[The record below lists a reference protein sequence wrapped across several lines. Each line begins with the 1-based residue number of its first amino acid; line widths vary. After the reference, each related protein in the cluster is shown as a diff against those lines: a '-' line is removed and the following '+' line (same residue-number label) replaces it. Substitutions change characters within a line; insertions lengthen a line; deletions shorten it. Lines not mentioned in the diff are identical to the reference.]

1 MAGGHGPGRGLFVPA
16 DSGVHRLAPECKV
29 VATVLFV
36 FAVVATPREAFWA
49 FGLDAAVLVAVAL
62 AARVSLRR
70 WLRRCLVEVP
80 FLIFAV
86 FLPFL
91 GTAPFVQVGP
101 LTLSE
106 PGLWGAWNIA
116 VKGTLGVAA
125 SALLTATTTVPD
137 LLRALERLRVPRA
150 VVAIATFM
158 IRYGEVLS
166 ADLARLRIAR
176 IARGDDPRWIWQVR
190 ALARTA
196 GALFVRAYERGERVY
211 VAMLARGYGFGVP
224 VADGARAPGRS
235 WATALAL
242 PVSAGVVC
250 AAAMVAG

>member
-1 MAGGHGPGRGLFVPA
+1 MGAGHGHPHILFVHA

-49 FGLDAAVLVAVAL
+49 FAVDAAILVAVAL
-62 AARVSLRR
+62 VARVPLLR
-70 WLRRCLVEVP
+70 WGRRCLVEVP
-80 FLIFAV
+80 FLVFAA
-86 FLPFL
+86 FLPFV
-91 GTAPFVQVGP
+91 GTAPYVEVGP

-137 LLRALERLRVPRA
+137 LLRALERMRVPRSL
-150 VVAIATFM
+150 VAIATFM
-158 IRYGEVLS
+158 IRYGEVL
-166 ADLARLRIAR
+166 ADDLRRMRIAR
-176 IARGDDPRWIWQVR
+176 ISRGDDPRWIWQVR
-190 ALARTA
+190 AVARTA

-211 VAMLARGYGFGVP
+211 VAMLARGYGFDPAESTTV
-224 VADGARAPGRS
+224 RAPGRS
-235 WATALAL
+235 WARALSVPA
-242 PVSAGVVC
+242 AAAVVC
-250 AAAMVAG
+250 ATAAVLP